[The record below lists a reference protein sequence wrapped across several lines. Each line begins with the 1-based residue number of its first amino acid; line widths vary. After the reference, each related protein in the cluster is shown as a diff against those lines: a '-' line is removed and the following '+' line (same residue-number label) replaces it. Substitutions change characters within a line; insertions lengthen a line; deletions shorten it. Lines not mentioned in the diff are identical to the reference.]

1 MKRLFERVG
10 SVLFLMAVAVL
21 GTMVTVWNFT
31 QIYATKPLV
40 WWIAVLSAACGA
52 FVCVSIKLM
61 GRAGFIG
68 RFLILAAVAVLLVFK
83 FDVIAGGF
91 AYIFNYAID
100 SINYY
105 YKSEIYYILITDAML
120 KKADQELT
128 VMLLCALTGCW
139 YMSVLLRRRGVLLV
153 GIVSMLSYFI
163 PASVEEAPSVL
174 TLVLVL
180 CFIVCV
186 TVHGNLPREKNELR
200 ARKSG
205 ILAMMW
211 VILPSICIM
220 FGVVKIV
227 PEDNF
232 EAPDFYDK
240 FAGKIVFSIK
250 DIQNIIEKNGTGNNN
265 SNNSPDFARGEI
277 GKVDSVTY
285 SDVPVLYV
293 RAPKNGG
300 TLYLKT
306 FQAAQYTKR
315 RWKELDASVYR
326 EYSDMFDELYVQG
339 DTPLL
344 MEYNAVSS
352 LINDKAKE
360 IKSAEFD
367 ITVMQYESRGNSYIP
382 MSAVAVDGTSIDKIA
397 KTDMNIALEDD
408 TVGAQN
414 VYHRYSLFEWRNFS
428 SLYNLV
434 KSGAEHI
441 PDEGSSAGKYRGFVY
456 ENYLDTNTSC
466 ADRIKNELISDIMQ
480 DEYDIS
486 EPMGKAKFI
495 LDTIAFFNREYDY
508 TLSPGVTPSTK
519 DYVEYFLFEKKR
531 GLCTHFASSAVMIFR
546 CAGIPARYVEG
557 FVVPE
562 SLYTQ
567 QADYRRQAK
576 LYEGGDLETE
586 MWQYYDIE
594 VTDRYAHAW
603 VEVYIDG
610 IGWITIDPTPGY
622 AAGYMGSQDW
632 YDNSSTNSSANQPA
646 DDSEPETDDM
656 TVDESTQDSLED
668 TTDETT
674 DDTID
679 GTLDETSEAALG
691 ENQTT
696 ESEGY
701 ISVDNRLPGGDEATS
716 GGNGDGAGTGENAGE
731 GTAPDEKITEHF
743 DFAAVAGKVYD
754 VIKPVLHILLTVL
767 KVIAIPFIIVLF
779 LVIRQK
785 YMEQKRVRLYN
796 SACGLYTGE
805 RIAKIMSYYEKLLK
819 AASIRTD
826 SNMDF
831 SDLINNA
838 PVKNMDSQ
846 KAAMIVEKAMF
857 SGTFPDEDDTMYVM
871 AYVSEARKEIYSSK
885 NIFGK
890 LYLKYILAL

>member
-1 MKRLFERVG
+1 MVKRLFERVG

-21 GTMVTVWNFT
+21 GTMATVWNFT

-40 WWIAVLSAACGA
+40 WWIAVLSAVCGA
-52 FVCVSIKLM
+52 FVCVGIKLM

-68 RFLILAAVAVLLVFK
+68 RLLIFAALTALVAFR

-105 YKSEIYYILITDAML
+105 YKSEIYYILLTDGML
-120 KKADQELT
+120 KKANQELT
-128 VMLLCALTGCW
+128 VMLLCALTGGW
-139 YMSVLLRRRGVLLV
+139 YMSVLLRRRGVLLT

-163 PASVEEAPSVL
+163 PASVEEAPSVP
-174 TLVLVL
+174 TLVSVL

-205 ILAMMW
+205 ILAMLW

-220 FGVVKIV
+220 FGAVKIV
-227 PEDNF
+227 PEDKF
-232 EAPDFYDK
+232 EAADFYDK
-240 FAGKIVFSIK
+240 LAGKIVFSVK
-250 DIQNIIEKNGTGNNN
+250 DIQNIIEQKGIGNNN
-265 SNNSPDFARGEI
+265 SNNDSPDFARGEI
-277 GKVDSVTY
+277 GKTGSVTY

-293 RAPKNGG
+293 RAPKSGG

-315 RWKELDASVYR
+315 RWKELDSSVYR
-326 EYSDMFDELYVQG
+326 EYSDMFDELCAQE
-339 DTPLL
+339 DMPLL
-344 MEYNAVSS
+344 MEYNAVAS
-352 LINDKAKE
+352 LVKDKAEE
-360 IKSAEFD
+360 IKSAAFD
-367 ITVMQYESRGNSYIP
+367 ITVMQYESRGSSYIP

-397 KTDMNIALEDD
+397 KTDMNITLETD

-428 SLYNLV
+428 SLYSLV

-441 PDEGSSAGKYRGFVY
+441 PDERSSAGRYRRFVY

-480 DEYDIS
+480 GEYDIS
-486 EPMGKAKFI
+486 QPDGKARFI

-519 DYVEYFLFEKKR
+519 DYVGYFLFEKKR
-531 GLCTHFASSAVMIFR
+531 GLCAHFASAAVMIFR

-557 FVVPE
+557 FVVPG

-567 QADYRRQAK
+567 QADYRRQAR
-576 LYEGGDLETE
+576 LYEDGDLETE

-603 VEVYIDG
+603 AEVYIDG
-610 IGWITIDPTPGY
+610 IGWMTVDPTPGY
-622 AAGYMGSQDW
+622 GAGYMDSQDW
-632 YDNSSTNSSANQPA
+632 YDNSSTDSPADQPM
-646 DDSEPETDDM
+646 DDSEAETDGM
-656 TVDESTQDSLED
+656 MADESTQDSLEETAED
-668 TTDETT
+668 TTD
-674 DDTID
+674 DII
-679 GTLDETSEAALG
+679 GGTSED
-691 ENQTT
+691 NRNT

-701 ISVDNRLPGGDEATS
+701 ISVDNRLPGDAEATGES
-716 GGNGDGAGTGENAGE
+716 NGM
-731 GTAPDEKITEHF
+731 GTAEDIGEAAAADEETTAHF
-743 DFAAVAGKVYD
+743 DFAAAAGKVYG
-754 VIKPVLHILLTVL
+754 VIKPVLHILLTAL

-796 SACGLYTGE
+796 NACGLYTGE
-805 RIAKIMSYYEKLLK
+805 RIAKIMLYYEKMLK
-819 AASIRTD
+819 AANIRMD
-826 SNMDF
+826 PDMDF

-857 SGTFPDEDDTMYVM
+857 SGTFPAEDDTMYVM
-871 AYVSEARKEIYSSK
+871 AYVSELRKEIYASK

-890 LYLKYILAL
+890 LYFKYILAL

>member
-52 FVCVSIKLM
+52 FVCVSIRLM

-68 RFLILAAVAVLLVFK
+68 RFLILAAVAVLLVLK

-91 AYIFNYAID
+91 AYIFNYMID

-105 YKSEIYYILITDAML
+105 YKSGIYYILITDGML
-120 KKADQELT
+120 KNANQELT

-139 YMSVLLRRRGVLLV
+139 YMSVLLRRRGVLLAC
-153 GIVSMLSYFI
+153 IVSMLSYFI

-186 TVHGNLPREKNELR
+186 TVHGNLPRERNELR

-205 ILAMMW
+205 ILAMLW
-211 VILPSICIM
+211 VVLPSMLIM
-220 FGVVKIV
+220 FGAVKIL
-227 PEDNF
+227 PEDSF

-240 FAGKIVFSIK
+240 LAGKIVFSIR
-250 DIQNIIEKNGTGNNN
+250 DIQNIVEEKGTGNNDK
-265 SNNSPDFARGEI
+265 SKSPDFARGEI
-277 GKVDSVTY
+277 GKVDSITY
-285 SDVPVLYV
+285 SDAPILYV

-326 EYSDMFDELYVQG
+326 KYSDMFNGFEAKG

-352 LINDKAKE
+352 LMNDKE
-360 IKSAEFD
+360 EGIKSASFD
-367 ITVMQYESRGNSYIP
+367 IVVMQYESRGNSYIP
-382 MSAVAVDGTSIDKIA
+382 MSAVAVDGTAIDKIA
-397 KTDMNIALEDD
+397 KTDMNITLETD

-441 PDEGSSAGKYRGFVY
+441 PEERSSAGSYRNFVY

-466 ADRIKNELISDIMQ
+466 ADWIKNELISDIVQ
-480 DEYDIS
+480 GEYDIS
-486 EPMGKAKFI
+486 QPDGKAQFI
-495 LDTIAFFNREYDY
+495 LDTISFFNREYDY

-519 DYVEYFLFEKKR
+519 DYVEYFLFEKKK

-576 LYEGGDLETE
+576 LREGRDLKNE

-610 IGWITIDPTPGY
+610 IGWMTVDPTPGY
-622 AAGYMGSQDW
+622 GAGYMDSQDW
-632 YDNSSTNSSANQPA
+632 YDNSSTDSSANQPA
-646 DDSEPETDDM
+646 DDSEPETDEM
-656 TVDESTQDSLED
+656 TVDESTQDSLEETND
-668 TTDETT
+668 DTT

-679 GTLDETSEAALG
+679 GTSED
-691 ENQTT
+691 NQTT
-696 ESEGY
+696 ESESY
-701 ISVDNRLPGGDEATS
+701 ISVDNRLPGGDEATDD
-716 GGNGDGAGTGENAGE
+716 GNGDGIGTGENTGE
-731 GTAPDEKITEHF
+731 GTAADEEATAHF

-754 VIKPVLHILLTVL
+754 VLKPVLHILFTVL
-767 KVIAIPFIIVLF
+767 KVITIPFIIVLF

-805 RIAKIMSYYEKLLK
+805 RIERIMSYYERLLR
-819 AASIRTD
+819 AANVKISSD
-826 SNMDF
+826 MDF
-831 SDLINNA
+831 SDLINST
-838 PVKNMDSQ
+838 PVKSMDSQ
-846 KAAMIVEKAMF
+846 RAAAIVEKSMF
-857 SGTFPDEDDTMYVM
+857 SGTFPAEDDTMYVM